1 MTGAAGLY
9 GPEWS
14 ASRRR
19 GSQAELDAWLAFA
32 LEVAAAA
39 DVVALQGFRAGLT
52 PEAKADGSF
61 VTAADKAVERLI
73 RERIADRFPDH
84 GVVGEEEAAHQAD
97 AAVRWYVDP
106 IDGTHNFM
114 RSVPL
119 FGTLL
124 ACERDGELQV
134 GVISAPALG
143 DRWYARRGGG
153 AWAAGTGPGGDGR
166 PRRIGVSSIDAIARS
181 QVLFSGLPD
190 LERATGAPGAMGLLR
205 AAWRS
210 RGFGDFWGYSLVAEG
225 AAEVM
230 METDV
235 SVWDLAGPVVIIEEA
250 GGRFTDFQGARR
262 FDTRTMLVT
271 NGILHDEVLARLHE
285 EPTAR

>member
-1 MTGAAGLY
+1 MTGVTGEYGAA
-9 GPEWS
+9 WS

-19 GSQAELDAWLAFA
+19 GTEAELDTWLAFA
-32 LEVAAAA
+32 LGLAAEA
-39 DVVALQGFRAGLT
+39 DTVALRGFRAGLT

-61 VTAADKAVERLI
+61 VTAADKAVERLV

-84 GVVGEEEAAHQAD
+84 GVVGEEEEAHQAD

-114 RSVPL
+114 RGVPL

-134 GVISAPALG
+134 GVVSAPGLG
-143 DRWYARRGGG
+143 ERWYARRGSG
-153 AWAAGTGPGGDGR
+153 AWSAGTGPGGEGR
-166 PRRIGVSSIDAIARS
+166 PRRIAVSSVDAIERS
-181 QVLFSGLPD
+181 QILFSGLPD
-190 LERATGAPGAMGLLR
+190 LERTGRAPGAMPLLR

-210 RGFGDFWGYSLVAEG
+210 RGFGDFWGYALVAEG
-225 AAEVM
+225 AAEAMV
-230 METDV
+230 ETDV
-235 SVWDLAGPVVIIEEA
+235 SVWDLAGPVVVIEEA
-250 GGRFTDFQGARR
+250 GGRFTDLDGARR

-271 NGILHDEVLARLHE
+271 NGILHDEILDRLHQVSE
-285 EPTAR
+285 G